1 MRMKYTNEDIEFLKK
16 YYPIG
21 DWDTI
26 FKRFP
31 NLDREKIYNVCH
43 KRGISA
49 NYYERDKSS
58 KKEYYK
64 CMVSNRKKWTDNE
77 INILQDNY
85 SLMPISDIMKLLPGR
100 TYNSIVNKAK
110 KLSLKSYVR
119 QQQLYSD
126 DDINFIKSNWELKSD
141 DEIASLLNRTKRAIK
156 AVRCSLGLFRQDN
169 EKKHYENLT
178 KFFRGQIYEWKKQS
192 MENCNFQCILTGSK
206 DFEIHHI
213 VSFNTI
219 VKNFISEYNIELK
232 DNFEDYTTDE
242 LSELS
247 KLFLIYHEKYPLGV
261 CIEKNL
267 HMQFHRIY
275 GDINNEEQWN
285 DFVQKF
291 NERQILH

>member
-21 DWDTI
+21 DQDTI

-31 NLDREKIYNVCH
+31 NLDREKIY
-43 KRGISA
+43 
-49 NYYERDKSS
+49 
-58 KKEYYK
+58 
-64 CMVSNRKKWTDNE
+64 
-77 INILQDNY
+77 
-85 SLMPISDIMKLLPGR
+85 
-100 TYNSIVNKAK
+100 
-110 KLSLKSYVR
+110 
-119 QQQLYSD
+119 
-126 DDINFIKSNWELKSD
+126 
-141 DEIASLLNRTKRAIK
+141 
-156 AVRCSLGLFRQDN
+156 
-169 EKKHYENLT
+169 
-178 KFFRGQIYEWKKQS
+178 
-192 MENCNFQCILTGSK
+192 
-206 DFEIHHI
+206 I

-291 NERQILH
+291 NERKILH